1 MLLSSTFL
9 RLIVIL
15 LSVFATSLHAASI
28 STTNVLV
35 GPAAGTDSVLLKR
48 DFSGSWSATA
58 NAAWLSLPASSASSA
73 AVNFAFTAN
82 TGATRSGTLTITHN
96 SAPFTVTVTQL
107 GSDYVQATQVGTLVS
122 GGISNPSGMAVNA
135 AGDAFFL
142 DAGTSELKRWTA
154 ATNTV
159 STLVTGVGSPGEV
172 VTDSSG
178 NVFFVQNSPFFEVKK
193 WDAGTSAV
201 TSFAATPGTIAGLAM
216 GPSNMLYVAI
226 GGFVQ
231 KFDSLGISQG
241 YANFSSLGTIRG
253 VAVDFTGDVYYT
265 LVAAPSSFRK
275 LNILAGTQGTTNL
288 SSVNLYN
295 PLGLAVDLNGNVC
308 LGSNTGDNSTSALI
322 QWRPSTNTGTKL
334 IGNGAVNNRLVYNP
348 KSMAVN
354 AAGSIYAVGDSDEII
369 MLPRA
374 FVKTGTI
381 SVPLTSGGS
390 SLPAVM
396 PTTTLLTAPFKPTS
410 DVAWITITGSSA
422 GVVSF
427 THTAS
432 GSARYG
438 YITVLG
444 QKVLVQQGTPSS
456 PSVTVNAATSVT
468 AITATLNGTISSEG
482 GSPMIARGFRYRTG
496 ANPFTEVAISLTGAF
511 TLPIT
516 GLQPST
522 TYDMQAYATNS
533 AGSTTSTNSTFT
545 TVAATPAV
553 LATPTSSDLNVVAGS
568 IALNSNITSQG
579 NTPVTSRGLV
589 FSLTGLN
596 ATPTIGGTGCTS
608 FTDAGIGAGAF
619 SRTINGL
626 LASTQYSFRTWA
638 VNLAGTTYSNV
649 ATFSTPAVT
658 FKIGTDTLI
667 RDASGDNGTIV
678 LAVTP
683 PSAAWT
689 AQSNDFWITLATES
703 GNGSTLLSFYV
714 DANFGATRTGTL
726 TIAGQTLT
734 VTQAAA
740 GYGPVD
746 RATQLGTSFAAV
758 NSGVALDASGNV
770 YATPFNLAAE
780 ASLMRWSPATN
791 AWTQLASTLADS
803 SSYLTVAPTGSVFF
817 STRNTGGFFRRLD
830 KWTPPNGPVSAVY
843 PNAGTPGIAG
853 FYSPKVAADS
863 QGNIW
868 LIDGSVNRYNPTTN
882 VMSSMFNAPT
892 DWYLGEIALDAADN
906 VYACLRY
913 YNYGSFQVVKWDAVT
928 GAMTTIIPPGAL
940 GSSASLAVDGS
951 GNIYLT
957 QDTGSPTL
965 MKWTAATNI
974 LSTVLTGIQ
983 STGQIAV
990 DRAGSV
996 YLTQT
1001 GTTTVET
1008 SIIKLP
1014 RVFVPSGA
1022 NVGLAAGSG
1031 TLPVTIPAGAINLP
1045 PFTPTSEVAWL
1056 TIDSNTAGS
1065 VGYSWSALASGA
1077 RYGFINVAGRRVL
1090 VQQGTPGLPTLAA
1103 PTAVSQTSNVV
1114 MTGNITS
1121 DGGGPL
1127 NGRGFV
1133 IARTVDNANPQ
1144 IGGAGVTVVMDTTFG
1159 TGSFTGTST
1168 GLSPNTRY
1176 TFVAYAINNTGTAY
1190 STPVTVVTNANDD
1203 TFSNYSDRPG
1213 GTAAQMPD
1221 GRVVIFNGGFLFR
1234 NNADGSPDYSLYV
1247 GVDPGSTVNSI
1258 VALEDGGV
1266 LIGGSFTDLL
1276 DSGANN
1282 LMKLATDGSPAP
1294 FAGNVNGVIRCMALQ
1309 RDGSILIGGDFTQV
1323 SGQARNRIARLYAN
1337 GTLDLTFNPNANG
1350 IVRSI
1355 AEQADG
1361 RLVLG
1366 GDFTLIGTTMC
1377 NRLARI
1383 SSLGVV
1389 DATFTANA
1397 DAAVNAVAVQ
1407 PDGHILIGGSFSTI
1421 NNVSRARLARL
1432 NANGTLDNEFTTTA
1446 NDAVNSIALQADG
1459 KLLIGGGF
1467 TTIRGI
1473 ARLGFARL
1481 LADGIVDDFNADVM
1495 GTDINTNQPKT
1506 GIVNSIIVLEDGKI
1520 IIAGDISK
1528 VGGANV
1534 SNVARLLNDPITQN
1548 LEPTGSNGV
1557 EWLRGGSLP
1566 EALDVAFDLSTDG
1579 GTTWTVLGNGT
1590 RTADGWA
1597 LSGLRSPL
1605 PASAQLRG
1613 RARIASGFGNGSGG
1627 WNYYEAPYSL
1637 TAAEIVVEQPVNT
1650 DLSSGA
1656 NLDLGTLGQGVSV
1669 LTTFTVRNSG
1679 GFSLTGLNATV
1690 SGTNA
1695 AMFSVTK
1702 QPATTLDSLDSTM
1715 FIVQAKL
1722 TSAGAKTATIS
1733 LASNDADESPFLIN
1747 LTATGA
1753 VAVPPVVTT
1762 TNASDISYSTAT
1774 ANGTVDA
1781 KGSLREVFIDYGLTT
1796 SYGNSVT
1803 ATPATTTTSG
1813 NVSAALTGLLPHKTY
1828 NYRVRA
1834 DGDLGNA
1841 FGANKTFT
1849 TLNNTPVGTND
1860 TAIIQPGAT
1869 GSIDVL
1875 ANDTDA
1881 DADLL
1886 TISAKTT
1893 VTPIAAGTVTITAN
1907 QLVFTASTTF
1917 SGTATF
1923 GYTLSDGFGGSAT
1936 ASVTVSTGSITI
1948 DPLTASYP
1956 SAAVTYP
1963 IEITANGAWAV
1974 SESLAWAGVSQTR
1987 GTGKTI
1993 IQITLQPNATT
2004 IARPGTI
2011 KIGSATHTVTQAGVV
2026 TPVIGPLSGTYDTI
2040 VGENIALTIP
2050 TQNAPVTYTVTGT
2063 VPPGLAL
2070 DQATGIISGTPT
2082 KDGNYPLSVKAKNL
2096 AGNAAATLNFT
2107 IAVAKLPAGVVG
2119 TFHGYIERSA
2129 TARFSADPILGA
2141 RFEMTTTANGG
2152 GSGSVLEGV
2161 SKKSFTMGKLVSNF
2175 ATPNTPAFS
2184 AALTGTNLFIDIT
2197 FDAVNNTATGILRN
2211 TSGQSSAAIAAWRNG
2226 WSTVLPIVKASD
2238 YKAQHTFSLQNTN
2251 NTNGPQGYGFGSFI
2265 VNEATGVLNI
2275 TGSLPDGSPL
2285 LCSTFV
2291 GQKGEVLLYQSL
2303 HANRGSCFG
2312 KIEIV
2317 KVNAPADNTLS
2328 GNLTWLK
2335 PASLP
2340 AAKDLVYS
2348 SGFGAL
2354 PLSLTALGGA
2364 LPTPLKGQ
2372 RLLGVP
2378 DAADNARLVFGG
2390 TSANAAFNQLLR
2402 IINPNNTTGTTNT
2415 ATISL
2420 PNTNS
2425 VALPTLT
2432 FATGDFKGSFVLPGT
2447 TLATNRIAPFFGQ
2460 LVRTGGTI
2468 KGYGYYL
2475 MPTGTPTTTST
2486 RVSGSV
2492 ELKTP

>member
-1 MLLSSTFL
+1 MHLPSKFL
-9 RLIVIL
+9 RIAVIL
-15 LSVFATSLHAASI
+15 LSGFAASLQAASI
-28 STTNVLV
+28 STINVLV
-35 GPAAGTDSVLLKR
+35 GPTVGTDSVLLKR
-48 DFSGSWSATA
+48 DFDGSWSATA

-73 AVNFAFTAN
+73 IVNFAFTAN

-96 SAPFTVTVTQL
+96 SASFTVTVTQL

-122 GGISNPSGMAVNA
+122 GGISNPRGMAVNA

-142 DAGTSELKRWTA
+142 DPGTSELKRWAA

-159 STLVTGVGSPGEV
+159 STLVTGVASPGDV

-178 NVFFVQNSPFFEVKK
+178 NVFFVQNSPFWEVKK
-193 WDAGTSAV
+193 WDAGTNAV
-201 TSFAATPGTIAGLAM
+201 TSFVASPGPIVGLAM
-216 GPSNMLYVAI
+216 GPSNILHVAI

-231 KFDSLGISQG
+231 KFDSMGISQG

-253 VAVDFTGDVYYT
+253 IAVDFTGDVYYT
-265 LVAAPSSFRK
+265 LATSPSTFRK

-288 SSVNLYN
+288 SSVNLAN
-295 PLGLAVDLNGNVC
+295 PLGLAVDLNGNVF
-308 LGSNTGDNSTSALI
+308 LGNNTGNNTTSALI
-322 QWRPSTNTGTKL
+322 QWRPSTNTGTRL
-334 IGNGAVNNRLVYNP
+334 IGSGALLDRPVYDP
-348 KSMAVN
+348 RSVATN
-354 AAGSIYAVGDSDEII
+354 AAGSIYAVGAIDEII

-374 FVKTGTI
+374 FVKTGNV
-381 SVPLTSGGS
+381 SVPLTAGSS

-396 PTTTLLTAPFKPTS
+396 PTTTLLKAPFTPTS

-444 QKVLVQQGTPSS
+444 QKVLVQQGTPSA

-468 AITATLNGTISSEG
+468 AITATLNGTVSSEG
-482 GSPMIARGFRYRTG
+482 GAPMIARGFRYRTG

-516 GLQPST
+516 GLQPGT

-533 AGSTTSTNSTFT
+533 TGATTSSTFTFT

-553 LATPTSSDLNVVAGS
+553 FATPTSSDLNVVAGS
-568 IALNSNITSQG
+568 IALNGNITSEG
-579 NTPVTSRGLV
+579 NTPVTSRGV
-589 FSLTGLN
+589 VYAITGLN
-596 ATPTIGGTGCTS
+596 SNPTVNGSYSTSVADTGT
-608 FTDAGIGAGAF
+608 GAGAF

-626 LASTQYSFRTWA
+626 FPGTQYSFRTWA
-638 VNLAGTTYSNV
+638 VNLSGTTYS
-649 ATFSTPAVT
+649 SSVT
-658 FKIGTDTLI
+658 FTMPPPTYKLGADTLI
-667 RDASGDNGTIV
+667 RDASGDHESIV

-683 PSAAWT
+683 PSAQWV
-689 AQSNDFWITLATES
+689 AQSNDAWITLNAES
-703 GNGSTLLSFYV
+703 GTGSALLSFYV
-714 DANFGATRTGTL
+714 DANFGATRTGTV

-740 GYGPVD
+740 GYAPVD
-746 RATQLGTSFAAV
+746 RATQLGTTFAAF
-758 NSGVALDASGNV
+758 NAGVAVDTSGNV
-770 YATPFNLAAE
+770 YATPFTLSTD

-803 SSYLTVAPTGSVFF
+803 TSYLAVAPAGSVFF
-817 STRNTGGFFRRLD
+817 STRYTGGFFRRLD
-830 KWTPPNGPVSAVY
+830 KWTPPSGPVSAVY

-853 FYSPKVAADS
+853 FYSSRVAADS

-868 LIDGSVNRYNPTTN
+868 LIDGSVKRYNPTTN
-882 VMSSMFNAPT
+882 VMTSMFNSPAN
-892 DWYLGEIALDAADN
+892 WVIGEIALDAADN
-906 VYACLRY
+906 VYASLRDY
-913 YNYGSFQVVKWDAVT
+913 YYSSYQVVKWDAVT
-928 GAMTTIIPPGAL
+928 GAMTTLIHPGAL
-940 GSSASLAVDGS
+940 SSYASLAVDGS

-957 QDTGSPTL
+957 QNSGSPTL
-965 MKWTAATNI
+965 VKWTAVTNT

-983 STGQIAV
+983 STVQIAV

-996 YLTQT
+996 YLTQN
-1001 GTTTVET
+1001 GTTTVES
-1008 SIIKLP
+1008 SIIQLP
-1014 RVFVPSGA
+1014 RVFVPSRA

-1045 PFTPTSEVAWL
+1045 PFAPTSETAWL

-1065 VGYSWSALASGA
+1065 VGYSWSALAIGA
-1077 RYGFINVAGRRVL
+1077 RYGYINVAGRRVL

-1103 PTAVSQTSNVV
+1103 PTAVSQSSNLV

-1133 IARTVDNANPQ
+1133 IARTADNANPQ
-1144 IGGAGVTVVMDTTFG
+1144 IGGAAVTVVMDTTVG
-1159 TGSFTGTST
+1159 TGSFTGTGT
-1168 GLSPNTRY
+1168 GLSPNTSY

-1190 STPVTVVTNANDD
+1190 STPVTVVTNAYDA
-1203 TFSNYSDRPG
+1203 TFSVYSDRPG

-1221 GRVVIFNGGFLFR
+1221 GRFVIFNGGYLLR

-1247 GVDPGSTVNSI
+1247 PFDPGSTVNSI
-1258 VALEDGGV
+1258 LALDDGGI

-1282 LMKLATDGSPAP
+1282 LMKLAADGSPAP
-1294 FAGNVNGVIRCMALQ
+1294 FASNVNGVIRCMALQ

-1323 SGQARNRIARLYAN
+1323 NGQARNRIARIYAN

-1350 IVRSI
+1350 PVRSI
-1355 AEQADG
+1355 AEQPDA

-1366 GDFTLIGTTMC
+1366 GDFTLIGTTLC

-1383 SSLGVV
+1383 STLGVV
-1389 DATFTANA
+1389 DATFTTNT

-1421 NNVSRARLARL
+1421 NNISRARLARL

-1459 KLLIGGGF
+1459 RLLIGGGF
-1467 TTIRGI
+1467 TRIHGI
-1473 ARLGFARL
+1473 SRLGFARL
-1481 LADGIVDDFNADVM
+1481 LADGSVDGFNADVM
-1495 GTDINTNQPKT
+1495 GIDINTSLPKT
-1506 GIVNSIIVLEDGKI
+1506 GIVNSITVLEDGKI

-1528 VGGANV
+1528 VGGADV
-1534 SNVARLLNDPITQN
+1534 GYVARLLNDPITQT

-1566 EALDVAFDLSTDG
+1566 EAVEVAFDISTDG
-1579 GTTWTVLGNGT
+1579 GTTWTLLGKGV
-1590 RTADGWA
+1590 RSEGGWTW
-1597 LSGLRSPL
+1597 RSTTTL

-1613 RARIASGFGNGSGG
+1613 RARTVGGFNNGSGG
-1627 WNYYEAPYSL
+1627 WNYHEAPYTL
-1637 TAAEIVVEQPVNT
+1637 AAQEIVVEQPVNS
-1650 DLSSGA
+1650 DLSSGDMI
-1656 NLDLGTLGQGVSV
+1656 DLGTLGQGVSV

-1679 GFSLTGLNATV
+1679 GFSLTGLNATI
-1690 SGTNA
+1690 SGTHA
-1695 AMFSVTK
+1695 AMFTVTR
-1702 QPATTLDSLDSTM
+1702 QPATSLDSLDSTT
-1715 FIVQAKL
+1715 FVVQAKL
-1722 TSAGAKTATIS
+1722 TSAGAKTATIN
-1733 LASNDADESPFLIN
+1733 LVSNDADESPFVIL

-1753 VAVPPVVTT
+1753 AAVPPVVTT
-1762 TNASDISYSTAT
+1762 TNATDISFTTAT

-1796 SYGNSVT
+1796 SYGNSVS
-1803 ATPATTTTSG
+1803 ATPATITTSG
-1813 NVSAALTGLLPHKTY
+1813 NVSADLTGLLPHKTY

-1841 FGANKTFT
+1841 PGANKTFT
-1849 TLNNTPVGTND
+1849 TLNNAPVGTND
-1860 TAIIQPGAT
+1860 TAIIQPGAV

-1907 QLVFTASTTF
+1907 QLVFTASAAF

-1974 SESLAWAGVSQTR
+1974 SESLAWASVSQSR

-1993 IQITLQPNATT
+1993 IQVTLQPNATV

-2011 KIGSATHTVTQAGVV
+2011 KIGSATHTITQAGVV

-2040 VGENIALTIP
+2040 VGESVALTIP

-2063 VPPGLAL
+2063 MPPGLAL

-2096 AGNAAATLNFT
+2096 AGNAAATLSFT
-2107 IAVAKLPAGVVG
+2107 IAVAKLPSGVVG
-2119 TFHGYIERSA
+2119 TFHGYVERSA
-2129 TARFSADPILGA
+2129 TARFSAEPNLGA
-2141 RFEMTTTANGG
+2141 RFEMTTTINGG
-2152 GSGSVLEGV
+2152 VSGNVVEGV
-2161 SKKSFTMGKLVSNF
+2161 TKKSFTAGKLVSNF
-2175 ATPNTPAFS
+2175 ATPNTPAFT
-2184 AALTGTNLFIDIT
+2184 AALTGTNMFIDIS

-2211 TSGQSSAAIAAWRNG
+2211 SSGQSSAAITAWRNG
-2226 WSTVLPIVKASD
+2226 WSSVLPIVKASD

-2265 VNEATGVLNI
+2265 VTEATGVLNI

-2291 GQKGEVLLYQSL
+2291 GQKGEVLLYQAL

-2312 KIEIV
+2312 KLEIV

-2354 PLSLTALGGA
+2354 PLSLTAVGGTLSA
-2364 LPTPLKGQ
+2364 PLKGQ

-2378 DAADNARLVFGG
+2378 NAADNASLVFGS
-2390 TSANAAFNQLLR
+2390 TSASPAFNQLLR

-2420 PNTNS
+2420 PNINIVT
-2425 VALPTLT
+2425 LPTLT
-2432 FATGDFKGSFVLPGT
+2432 FATGDFKGSFILPGT
-2447 TLATNRIAPFFGQ
+2447 SLATNRTAPFVGQ

-2468 KGYGYYL
+2468 QGYGYYL

-2486 RVSGSV
+2486 KVSGSV